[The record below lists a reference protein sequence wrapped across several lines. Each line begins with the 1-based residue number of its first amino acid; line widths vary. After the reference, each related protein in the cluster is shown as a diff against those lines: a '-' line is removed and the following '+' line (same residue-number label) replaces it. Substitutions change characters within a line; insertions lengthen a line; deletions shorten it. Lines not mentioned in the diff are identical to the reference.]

1 MTPMTLA
8 LATATRRRSRV
19 ADALVLGGL
28 AAVLL
33 AAECAGRAGRIL
45 SPSPVIERCD
55 GPEAVLDVLRSSG
68 VRGRVLAHFA
78 RDIAV
83 QQDPGWEQRAP
94 LSARNYVRRAV
105 EAGYV
110 RRIVHVL
117 SEREWPSA
125 EQNLRRLPVATASG
139 SGFQVAWEGTP
150 IDVVRLR
157 DLPALAEPYVAD
169 VDADQWTP
177 EELELIASR
186 LARPPGADVVAW
198 YGAGDRFPEGRL
210 RAAER

>member
-1 MTPMTLA
+1 M
-8 LATATRRRSRV
+8 
-19 ADALVLGGL
+19 LGGL
-28 AAVLL
+28 VAVLG

-55 GPEAVLDVLRSSG
+55 GPEAALDVLRSSG

-83 QQDPGWEQRAP
+83 QQDPGWDQRAP

-117 SEREWPSA
+117 SERDWADA
-125 EQNLRRLPVATASG
+125 ERNLRALPGASAAG
-139 SGFQVAWEGTP
+139 PAFRVPWEGTP

-157 DLPALAEPYVAD
+157 DLPDLGEPLVAD
-169 VDADQWTP
+169 VDSDHWTP
-177 EELELIASR
+177 EELELIAAR
-186 LARPPGADVVAW
+186 LARPHRADVVVW
-198 YGAGDRFPEGRL
+198 YGAADRFPEGRL
-210 RAAER
+210 RATER